1 MSRVVST
8 FFFKLLWLLPFL
20 AVSQNNTQKYV
31 DQQLYEAKK
40 HYRRL
45 DYEKSIKILDQLYTY
60 ALREKSTSGAAM
72 ALIRKNYYQI
82 ENGDFLKKE
91 PQWAILEQFK
101 TGDKGWDRTLAANV
115 LKLKGIYHN
124 VKNERT
130 KALSFLEEAI
140 KLIEGSPNDAEM
152 LGEIYFTYASIKI
165 KSSQYI
171 DANSFFLKS
180 IKIFE
185 KIKHDELMGQLY
197 GGLAHVTFLMGEKG
211 RAIDYA
217 KKGISILKEQKDY
230 ENLGVQLSNLARIY
244 QTSGDTENAIKYFSE
259 SAQYASKSARKETQF
274 VRLVDLAL
282 VYHSKKDRANAL
294 KFMETAI
301 AEGKKINQPGLH
313 RYTRLAAMFAG
324 YTGNEALMNKYYSES
339 YAMALLAKDKDALRD
354 WYGSLNFYYANVKKD
369 STRAYPYLEKFH
381 AYKDSIINE
390 KSKKDFNELE
400 VQYQSEK
407 KQSEINRLTAEKLI
421 QELEIEKKNA
431 MISAN
436 LAMEAERQHEIRL
449 LNKVQEINKLKI
461 GQQDERLRLNA
472 IQIKSLE
479 QQKKIGEQE
488 NQLKENKLQNEK
500 LTRNLAIASFV
511 ALLFTAAFFVNRVM
525 LKKKLEQKN
534 MLLRERNRISS
545 ELHDEVGSTLTAIN
559 LLSHSVIKKLDV
571 NAEKPT
577 LLQVEKIRDNTQQVM
592 ENINDIVWSMNPE
605 NNTFGNIKIRMLE
618 FAESVLDTKNID
630 YVFEAGDALNEIEMN
645 AEERRDFYL
654 IFKEAL
660 NNLSKYSQASQVL
673 INMEKDRNFIKLT
686 IKDNGVGFNQALVK
700 KGNGLS
706 NMKQRAERN
715 NGSLEISSGEKGT
728 SLRLQFPYAS

>member
-1 MSRVVST
+1 MSRIVSI
-8 FFFKLLWLLPFL
+8 FFFKILLIFPFL
-20 AVSQNNTQKYV
+20 AISQNNVQKQI

-40 HYRRL
+40 YYRQL
-45 DYEKSIKILDQLYTY
+45 EYEKSTKILDELYAY
-60 ALREKSTSGAAM
+60 ALKEKNTYGAAM
-72 ALIRKNYYQI
+72 ALIRKNYYEI

-91 PQWAILEQFK
+91 PQWLKIEQFK
-101 TGDKGWDRTLAANV
+101 NGNKSWDKTIAANV
-115 LKLKGIYHN
+115 LKLKGVYYN

-130 KALSFLEEAI
+130 KALFYLEEAI
-140 KLIEGSPNDAEM
+140 KLIEGSANDAEM
-152 LGEIYFTYASIKI
+152 LGEIYFMYASIKI
-165 KSSQYI
+165 KNSQYI

-180 IKIFE
+180 IKVFE
-185 KIKHDELMGQLY
+185 KLGQDELMGQLY
-197 GGLAHVTFLMGEKG
+197 GGLAHVTFLMGEKE

-230 ENLGVQLSNLARIY
+230 ENLGVQLSNLARMY
-244 QTSGDTENAIKYFSE
+244 QTGGDTQNAIKYFSE

-282 VYHSKKDRANAL
+282 VYHSKKDRPNAL
-294 KFMETAI
+294 KYMENAI
-301 AEGKKINQPGLH
+301 SEGKKINQPGLH
-313 RYTRLAAMFAG
+313 RYIRLAAMFAG

-339 YAMALLAKDKDALRD
+339 YAMALAAKDKDALRD
-354 WYGSLNFYYANVKKD
+354 WYGSLNSYYANVKKD
-369 STRAYPYLEKFH
+369 STKAYPFLEKFH

-407 KQSEINRLTAEKLI
+407 KQSEINKLSAEKLI
-421 QELEIEKKNA
+421 QALELDKRNA
-431 MISAN
+431 TIREN
-436 LAMEAERQHEIRL
+436 LAKAGEKQ
-449 LNKVQEINKLKI
+449 QEIQLLTKVKEINQLKI

-472 IQIKSLE
+472 VQIKSLE

-500 LTRNLAIASFV
+500 LTRNLAIASFA
-511 ALLFTAAFFVNRVM
+511 ALLVTTAFFVNRMM

-559 LLSHSVIKKLDV
+559 LLSHAVIKKLDV

-577 LLQVEKIRDNTQQVM
+577 LVQVEKIRDNTQHVM

-618 FAESVLDTKNID
+618 FAESVLDAKNID
-630 YVFEAGDALNEIEMN
+630 YGFEADETLNEIEIN
-645 AEERRDFYL
+645 AEARRDFYL
-654 IFKEAL
+654 IFKEAV
-660 NNLSKYSQASQVL
+660 NNLAKYSQASTVG
-673 INMEKDRNFIKLT
+673 ISMKKDKNFIRLL
-686 IKDNGVGFNQALVK
+686 IEDNGIGFNKEMVK

-706 NMKQRAERN
+706 NMVQRAERN
-715 NGSLEISSGEKGT
+715 NGQLEITSGALGT
-728 SLRLQFPYAS
+728 SLNLQFPYA